1 MIGMAEYI
9 SEAISSGRNTRNS
22 KDLRY
27 LKKLGFKGL
36 TSEFEHM
43 DFRDA
48 TELNDDELTELLEF
62 VESENWSGIRKK
74 WCRKGV
80 FHWGRMSD
88 SGRYYIFIVT
98 EEYLFELVY
107 GKVGDTL
114 EDIFQYRV
122 TYGEYHHADDNIG
135 MGKMADRIIELTGI

>member
-1 MIGMAEYI
+1 MIRMAEYI

-48 TELNDDELTELLEF
+48 TELNDDELTELLGF
-62 VESENWSGIRKK
+62 VENENWSGISKK

-80 FHWGRMSD
+80 FHWGGMSD
-88 SGRYYIFIVT
+88 DVGYYIFIVT

-107 GKVGDTL
+107 GRVGGTL
-114 EDIFQYRV
+114 EAIFQYRV
-122 TYGEYHHADDNIG
+122 TDGDYQTYATIG
-135 MGKMADRIIELTGI
+135 MDKMADRIIELTGI

>member
-1 MIGMAEYI
+1 MTSLMEYI
-9 SEAISSGRNTRNS
+9 SEAISSRRNTRNS
-22 KDLRY
+22 KDLEY

-48 TELNDDELTELLEF
+48 TEMNDDELTELIGF
-62 VESENWSGIRKK
+62 SENDNWSGVRKK

-88 SGRYYIFIVT
+88 DARYYIFIVT

-107 GKVGDTL
+107 AKVGDTL
-114 EDIFQYRV
+114 DVIFQYRV
-122 TYGEYHHADDNIG
+122 TDGDYQTSGTIG
-135 MGKMADRIIELTGI
+135 MGKIADRIIELTGI

>member
-1 MIGMAEYI
+1 MSGLREYI
-9 SEAISSGRNTRNS
+9 SESISSGRNTRNS

-48 TELNDDELTELLEF
+48 TEMNDDELTELLEF
-62 VESENWSGIRKK
+62 VENENWSGLRKK
-74 WCRKGV
+74 WSRKGV
-80 FHWGRMSD
+80 FYWGVMTD
-88 SGRYYIFIVT
+88 DVGYYIFIVT

-107 GKVGDTL
+107 GRLGGAL
-114 EDIFQYRV
+114 EAIFQYRV
-122 TYGEYHHADDNIG
+122 TDGDYQTYTTIG
-135 MGKMADRIIELTGI
+135 MDKMADIIIELTGI